1 MKEKQYD
8 PAGKNEKSP
17 AKGMASVDSF
27 NPDEEKLV
35 EQQKKDNYSNEEET
49 QKTRKSVQMIQ
60 TPCKAFY
67 RQ

>member
-27 NPDEEKLV
+27 NPDEEKL
-35 EQQKKDNYSNEEET
+35 EGQQEKDKSSSEDEAQHKTNVGSTET
-49 QKTRKSVQMIQ
+49 DSV
-60 TPCKAFY
+60 
-67 RQ
+67 